1 MQNAC
6 FFSTV
11 NIYMLLHIYRFYS
24 SGCTPAPPRTLCHFT
39 GFRSLCSAGEGS
51 QSAVALGGSMAWGKP
66 PPRCW
71 KGTAALRGIGKARD
85 REQGRPAHA
94 CSLATGCH
102 PGPPQGRGAPRSGQ
116 QLLLRRRGGGGG
128 MWSPL
133 QQQQQNPKANIWR
146 YSGIFFKK

>member
-24 SGCTPAPPRTLCHFT
+24 SGCTPAHPAHCAT
-39 GFRSLCSAGEGS
+39 SLVSAPFAQPGEGS
-51 QSAVALGGSMAWGKP
+51 ESAGALRGSMAWGATAEVLE
-66 PPRCW
+66 RH
-71 KGTAALRGIGKARD
+71 GAALRGIGKARG

-94 CSLATGCH
+94 CSLPPAATQGH
-102 PGPPQGRGAPRSGQ
+102 PRAGGPPQRPATTAEAA
-116 QLLLRRRGGGGG
+116 RGGEG

-133 QQQQQNPKANIWR
+133 QQQQQNQKAKIWR